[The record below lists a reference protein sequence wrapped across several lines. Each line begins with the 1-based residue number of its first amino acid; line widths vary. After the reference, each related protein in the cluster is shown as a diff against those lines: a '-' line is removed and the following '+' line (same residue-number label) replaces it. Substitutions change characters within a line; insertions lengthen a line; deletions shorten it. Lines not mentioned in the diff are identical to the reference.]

1 MSITKVVTV
10 TAPMILM
17 ININYKWM
25 KISLNRYHQT
35 VDDPQFR
42 NVLTIDGVTFD
53 LPLKLKTVM

>member
-1 MSITKVVTV
+1 
-10 TAPMILM
+10 
-17 ININYKWM
+17 M